1 MKSIIS
7 ILGVLAKHII
17 SLEIQA
23 FIIILISFNYSI
35 ETQNSNKTLLI
46 LPGQNLV
53 PKPTCQSQTPSRGRN
68 REDQNVCHRG
78 RPASTS
84 LRPRGPTSPT
94 PVLPTRPRGPP
105 SPSASIQRAPGQA
118 PGDGRPFYADPHAPG
133 IATFSGG

>member
-1 MKSIIS
+1 MGYILKINTSSPSKSRPLSFYLFLSTIQLRHK
-7 ILGVLAKHII
+7 ILTNL
-17 SLEIQA
+17 
-23 FIIILISFNYSI
+23 
-35 ETQNSNKTLLI
+35 LLI
-46 LPGQNLV
+46 LSGQNLV